1 MMAIVSKAV
10 FEKDAP
16 AARPGV
22 VLPLRR
28 YQSSNKALARL
39 DGKSRLFLVTVRPPA
54 EALWLVAVLEELEF
68 DGERWNAAKNRY
80 PVTELLPSVR
90 EQLKFD
96 TGKGLF
102 AKPGALGMSLQTP
115 RVLTAADAEL
125 LLQAAGAPLPRKGS
139 GAAGPIHLAVHE
151 VGGPLPC
158 LCRKCLDQA
167 PETIAYAGGEYFRA
181 EAAAHGRRLWFWVP
195 AELRGE
201 LPAVIDSVAARLQS
215 SLKPL
220 APPTP
225 TK

>member
-10 FEKDAP
+10 FEKDSP

-28 YQSSNKALARL
+28 YKSSNKALARL
-39 DGKSRLFLVTVRPPA
+39 DRQSRLFLVTVRPPA

-80 PVTELLPSVR
+80 PVTELPPSVR

-96 TGKGLF
+96 NGKGLL

-125 LLQAAGAPLPRKGS
+125 LLQATGAPLPPKGS
-139 GAAGPIHLAVHE
+139 RAPGPINLVAHE
-151 VGGPLPC
+151 DGGGLPC
-158 LCRKCLDQA
+158 LCRKCLDRA
-167 PETIAYAGGEYFRA
+167 PATITHAGGEYFRA
-181 EAAAHGRRLWFWVP
+181 EAEAHGRRLWFWVP

-201 LPAVIDSVAARLQS
+201 LPAVIESVAARMKSGLE
-215 SLKPL
+215 PL
-220 APPTP
+220 VIPGPS
-225 TK
+225 K